1 MPGSS
6 GVSHSLQ
13 GRSLFAWLTAPSTQ
27 LSSVGPAVQAMA
39 MSSSRALLRRIG
51 GALLRRSFSDAAAG
65 PDSAAAAGY
74 HVAGGPSYMRGAVFW
89 EPGRPLTLEEFR
101 MPRPKAGELLIKTKG
116 PAFPPSLPSLSLP
129 PASCITLPL
138 RLDLQSTPDEPI
150 RQPSSLPN
158 SQLRLVPCRFHRLLV
173 IEVAFWIIKC

>member
-1 MPGSS
+1 
-6 GVSHSLQ
+6 
-13 GRSLFAWLTAPSTQ
+13 
-27 LSSVGPAVQAMA
+27 MA

-65 PDSAAAAGY
+65 PDSAAAGY

-116 PAFPPSLPSLSLP
+116 PAFPPSL
-129 PASCITLPL
+129 ASCITLPL
-138 RLDLQSTPDEPI
+138 RFGLQS
-150 RQPSSLPN
+150 R
-158 SQLRLVPCRFHRLLV
+158 
-173 IEVAFWIIKC
+173 